1 MKTTTLVLMAA
12 IVAGCS
18 AVQPQPAPPLEPAS
32 LAPIVQPQRTVI
44 PPDPLDSL
52 PPAVRA
58 AYLGSK
64 NEPVRDGFAI
74 YYPYTEHSEPIIHV
88 SPLHVTE
95 IQFDQAE
102 HVLSADAGDTTRF
115 AVKSER
121 NHVRI
126 KTCPQGCAAMG
137 NAGYSGQAVAAVPTT
152 YNTNLIVDTDRR
164 TYHIT
169 LQAGAHA
176 METFAFWYPGDI
188 AAAQVARQAAMRK
201 SAQEVADPPAKLNF
215 AYRITGPA
223 VAWKPIQALDD
234 GSHEYLLFAGDAML
248 RDDAPALYVQHGK
261 TQELVNYEVRG
272 NYYVI
277 DRLYNE
283 AALTQGVG
291 TDRQTVHIQ
300 AEGR

>member
-1 MKTTTLVLMAA
+1 MKTTTLLLMAA
-12 IVAGCS
+12 LTSGCS
-18 AVQPQPAPPLEPAS
+18 AMQPQPAPPLEPAS

-52 PPAVRA
+52 PSAVRA
-58 AYLGSK
+58 AYESGR
-64 NEPVRDGFAI
+64 NAPVRDGFAI
-74 YYPYTEHSEPIIHV
+74 FYPYNEHSEPIIHV

-102 HVLSADAGDTTRF
+102 HVLSADAGDTTRW
-115 AVKSER
+115 AIKSER

-126 KTCPQGCAAMG
+126 KTCPQGCSTMG
-137 NAGYSGQAVAAVPTT
+137 NAGYAGQTASSAPTV
-152 YNTNLIVDTDRR
+152 YSTNLIVDTDRR
-164 TYHIT
+164 TYHLT
-169 LQAGAHA
+169 LQSGAHA
-176 METFAFWYPGDI
+176 METFEFWYPTDI

-215 AYRITGPA
+215 AYRITGPN

-234 GSHEYLLFAGDAML
+234 GSHEYLLFASDAML

-277 DRLYNE
+277 DRLYSE

-291 TDRQTVHIQ
+291 TDRQTVHIE